1 MMKKLNP
8 SSHFKRLSL
17 RTRRIAAL
25 TAVAAAAVIV
35 VVSSIG
41 AGSDGDYRVRLQF
54 VNAGPITTGADVRVA
69 GANVGTIEKI
79 FVSNNNQAAVVIKIT
94 DPAFQR
100 FYSDSKCKIRLQS
113 LIGERF
119 IDCDPGTPTEEELP
133 TDPTDENRKVMLA
146 NKTSAPVDIDELLD
160 NMREPQRERFRVII
174 NELGITLTG
183 RGQDLQ
189 DILTRFDPTFKE
201 VNDILRILARENKQ
215 LETLAV
221 DGDRS
226 LQALAKDRKSI
237 TGLFKNADKAAR
249 ATNVKRA
256 ELAET
261 LARLPKFL
269 DELEV
274 TAKVLKNFAEQAAPV
289 AASARAA
296 APDLSTFVTGTNE
309 FVEEANPALKRF
321 GTSADIFR
329 QQIPALQ
336 PLADILRVI
345 SDNRGSV
352 TNLRKLLES
361 FEGQNGYK
369 NLATLAM
376 GLAGAANGKDSYGH
390 FVRSALTINSVCLF
404 YSPTRNPDCGA
415 DFGARGESNLPPS
428 TAKSS
433 TSSASSNQDDFEP
446 SGVSATAPTGD
457 AAALDYLL
465 GGER

>member
-1 MMKKLNP
+1 MKKLNP
-8 SSHFKRLSL
+8 TSNFKRLSL
-17 RTRRIAAL
+17 RTRRITAL
-25 TAVAAAAVIV
+25 VVVAVAAAIV

-41 AGSDGDYRVRLQF
+41 AGSDEDYRVRLQF

-69 GANVGTIEKI
+69 GANVGVIEDI
-79 FVSNNNQAAVVIKIT
+79 FVSNNNEAAVVIKIT

-100 FYSDSKCKIRLQS
+100 FYKDAKCKIRLQS

-133 TDPTDENRKVMLA
+133 SDPTDENRKVMLSD
-146 NKTSAPVDIDELLD
+146 KTSAPVDIDELLD

-189 DILTRFDPTFKE
+189 DILNRFDPTFKE
-201 VNDILRILARENKQ
+201 VNDILKILARENKQ

-237 TGLFKNADKAAR
+237 TSFFKNADKAAR

-261 LARLPKFL
+261 LNRLPAFL
-269 DELEV
+269 DELEE
-274 TAKVLKNFAEQAAPV
+274 TSKVLKNFAEQAAPV

-309 FVEEANPALKRF
+309 FVKEANPALTRF

-361 FEGQNGYK
+361 FEDQNGFQ
-369 NLATLAM
+369 NLASLAF

-390 FVRSALTINSVCLF
+390 FVRSALTLNGLCFTYQQS
-404 YSPTRNPDCGA
+404 RNNTCAA
-415 DFGARGESNLPPS
+415 DFGSRQESNKPP
-428 TAKSS
+428 AVKKSS
-433 TSSASSNQDDFEP
+433 TSPDPGYEA
-446 SGVSATAPTGD
+446 SGVSAAAPTGD